1 MAAYLHSSS
10 RATENPNKAYFLS
23 PPTMIHRLNTSYC
36 RRLLS
41 HPLLFLAMCSTA
53 LMVMEHHTASAQA
66 FDPTF
71 AQIGTLYGTVRDA
84 VTGKPI
90 TNATISLAGRTTQSD
105 STGYYVLRDIP
116 TTLKADFYASRRFGR
131 LPFPTSFTLLMREGM
146 TDVLTTTAA
155 NYAHYSNNQITI
167 NPQERTELNITL
179 NPQTPS
185 TNIGGYRIVLTW
197 QRTPVD
203 LDTYLLTP
211 PINDTTW
218 KIAYYRRGYSTQ
230 SPFATLDIDR
240 KQGFGPETLTI
251 RRFFSG
257 TYKYSVENSG
267 AKSDPNTRPLGGCG
281 ATVEVYSD
289 SGLVRRFVVPDV
301 GGRLLDWWH
310 VFTIDGATGRITPV
324 NVLDS
329 NDIEK
334 FRWNTAIAAAPA
346 SGVSTVVQKHSA
358 KTTADDPFSAQWNFG
373 NGSTDT
379 GSGTISSGAL
389 TGITSYTTSGTYD
402 VNVNVVAKNGFIT
415 SKRKPAYITTF
426 GAVTDAIYGMF
437 STGEITG
444 TIGSDNDIGLERA
457 LEGALNRFSTAAVGI
472 WINAVTGI
480 VADTASRLV
489 IIAAAPDTLTP
500 VTIAL
505 DGEGTIAAIN
515 RPREQSKLLQLRSRR
530 PRQFDPTVAALYTP
544 PPSLRLPAGVS
555 STTFT
560 IRITVGT
567 LGTLALPLKLVR
579 PPVVLVHDAWSDPSA
594 WERGGF
600 ASYLRQLGYSV
611 FSADY
616 SSASVGGFNPR
627 PSTLPSIGIAA
638 VTTAI
643 TQARTAFREQGIVV
657 QRVDVIA
664 HGLGGLM
671 TRGFLQSENRIF
683 NSYAGSVRR
692 FITLGTPHNGTPLGG
707 LLWSRR
713 NLPVASG
720 FRSNDI
726 FSAMG
731 FPIGEAHRAMSG
743 ADNDASL
750 QSLRALEVNTHAITA
765 NWRPQASVAAETM
778 NTLLRLLQ
786 SPNEYRAGVMFYDS
800 LFGNQT
806 HDLIVEASSQ
816 RGGLSG
822 NATTEL
828 TGIAH
833 SDLPF
838 AGSSQTLITS
848 SAVMRRVNDLLSFST
863 TGTFS
868 PTLPASQPPTWNT
881 RFAVDGTPTLA
892 RGGIR
897 IIQPVRGLA
906 VAANS
911 GTPIRVSV
919 EPTGGITLRDVVFIV
934 ETVGIGSINA
944 TGAPPYSTTFTL
956 PSLQET
962 SSGRLRVIVLARE
975 TETGVLVADTSSIII
990 QTQGKVRDMIVTPGA
1005 LQLVAG
1011 TTQGIAQLQTTS
1023 ILADNTLLNITKAAQ
1038 GTEYRSLHGRAT
1050 VSADGIVTGIGTMAS
1065 LISYDTVLVKNGGIV
1080 LRVPVRIAGRL
1091 TMTSVRETNDQRAE
1105 TKGGMALDISPNP
1118 ASMETVFHFNLS
1130 AASTVHLMLHDAL
1143 GRKVRTIS
1151 DGIYPAGQ
1159 QEFSINLDGL
1169 PSGIYF
1175 VRGNIGGQVMVGR
1188 LVVVR

>member
-1 MAAYLHSSS
+1 MTYQSNTLYHRQLSRHLLAVICCAVLIIIDYHS
-10 RATENPNKAYFLS
+10 
-23 PPTMIHRLNTSYC
+23 
-36 RRLLS
+36 
-41 HPLLFLAMCSTA
+41 A
-53 LMVMEHHTASAQA
+53 LAQA
-66 FDPTF
+66 FDPAF
-71 AQIGTLYGTVRDA
+71 ARIGTLYGTVRDA

-90 TNATISLAGRTTQSD
+90 TNATITLAGRTTQSD
-105 STGYYVLRDIP
+105 STGYYVLRDLP
-116 TTLKADFYASRRFGR
+116 ATLKADFYAFQRFGR
-131 LPFPTSFTLLMREGM
+131 LPLFSSFAPLIQEGM
-146 TDVLTTTAA
+146 AEILTTTAA
-155 NYAHYSNNQITI
+155 NYVTYSYNQLTI

-197 QRTPVD
+197 QRLPSDLDAYLFTPVIN
-203 LDTYLLTP
+203 DTP
-211 PINDTTW
+211 VVNDTTW
-218 KIAYYRRGYSTQ
+218 RIGFRYARGFLTQ
-230 SPFATLDIDR
+230 VPFAQLDRDTR
-240 KQGFGPETLTI
+240 NGFGPETITI
-251 RRFFSG
+251 RRFFPG
-257 TYKYSVENSG
+257 IYKYSVNSG
-267 AKSDPNTRPLGGCG
+267 DALVNPTLRPLAGCG

-289 SGLVRRFVVPDV
+289 SGLVRRFVVPDT
-301 GGRLLDWWH
+301 GRVVNWWH
-310 VFTIDGATGRITPV
+310 VFTIDGATGRITPI
-324 NVLDS
+324 NVLDT

-334 FRWNTAIAAAPA
+334 FRWNTAVAAAPETDM
-346 SGVSTVVQKHSA
+346 SSLVQKYSA
-358 KTTADDPFSAQWNFG
+358 TTTADDLLTAQWDFG
-373 NGSTDT
+373 NGLSDT
-379 GSGTISSGAL
+379 KSGTISSNLLNGR
-389 TGITSYTTSGTYD
+389 TSYTTSGTYD
-402 VNVNVVAKNGFIT
+402 VSLSVVAKNGFVT
-415 SKRKPAYITTF
+415 SKRKPAYVTTF
-426 GAVTDAIYGMF
+426 GAVTDALYGTY
-437 STGEITG
+437 STGDIIG
-444 TIGSDNDIGLERA
+444 SIGSDDDIGLERA
-457 LEGALNRFSTAAVGI
+457 LDDALNRFSVAFVGN
-472 WINAVTGI
+472 WIKPVTGI
-480 VADTASRLV
+480 VADTTSRLV
-489 IIAAAPDTLTP
+489 IIGVPPDSLTT

-505 DGEGTIAAIN
+505 DGEGTIAPMN
-515 RPREQSKLLQLRSRR
+515 RPKEQSKLLQLRSRR
-530 PRQFDPTVAALYTP
+530 PQSTEPAVGAIYTP

-600 ASYLRQLGYSV
+600 AGYLRQLGYSV

-616 SSASVGGFNPR
+616 GSASVGGFNPR
-627 PSTLPSIGIAA
+627 AALPSLGIAA

-643 TQARTAFREQGIVV
+643 AQARTALREQGIVV
-657 QRVDVIA
+657 QRVDVVA
-664 HGLGGLM
+664 HGLGGVM
-671 TRGFLQSENRIF
+671 TRGFLQSENRVF
-683 NSYAGSVRR
+683 NNYAGSIRR

-707 LLWSRR
+707 LFWSRR

-720 FRSNDI
+720 FRYGDI
-726 FSAMG
+726 FAAMG
-731 FPIGEAHRAMSG
+731 FPIGEAHRALSG
-743 ADNDASL
+743 ADNDASSL

-800 LFGNQT
+800 LFGSQT
-806 HDLIVEASSQ
+806 HDLVVEASSQ

-822 NATTEL
+822 NAVTEL

-848 SAVMRRVNDLLSFST
+848 SAVMRRVHDLLSFST

-897 IIQPVRGLA
+897 IIQPTRGLV

-919 EPTGGITLRDVVFIV
+919 EPTGGVTLRDVVFIV
-934 ETVGIGSINA
+934 ETVGIGAINA
-944 TGAPPYSTTFTL
+944 TGAPPYSATFTL

-990 QTQGKVRDMIVTPGA
+990 QTQGKARDMMVTPGA

-1038 GTEYRSLHGRAT
+1038 GTEYRSLYGRAT
-1050 VSADGIVTGIGTMAS
+1050 VSADGAVTGIGTMTS
-1065 LISYDTVLVKNGGIV
+1065 SISYDTVLVKNGSIT

-1105 TKGGMALDISPNP
+1105 AEARTSLENMTLSPNP
-1118 ASMETVFHFNLS
+1118 VSAETVLHYTLPASS
-1130 AASTVHLMLHDAL
+1130 AVRVEVYDIL
-1143 GRKVRTIS
+1143 GRRVLTAY
-1151 DGIYPAGQ
+1151 DGYQEAGNQ
-1159 QEFSINLDGL
+1159 SIAITTQDWAAG
-1169 PSGIYF
+1169 SY
-1175 VRGNIGGQVMVGR
+1175 
-1188 LVVVR
+1188 VVRLQHTSGRGTQQITKRLTIIQ

>member
-1 MAAYLHSSS
+1 MIFTFNAVSAVTSRRFCRAVFYFVLTFIAHHS
-10 RATENPNKAYFLS
+10 
-23 PPTMIHRLNTSYC
+23 
-36 RRLLS
+36 
-41 HPLLFLAMCSTA
+41 A
-53 LMVMEHHTASAQA
+53 LAQA

-71 AQIGTLYGTVRDA
+71 ARIGTLYGTVRDA
-84 VTGKPI
+84 VTGRPI
-90 TNATISLAGRTTQSD
+90 TNAIITLAGRTTQSD
-105 STGYYVLRDIP
+105 STGYYVLRDLP
-116 TTLKADFYASRRFGR
+116 ATLKADFYALKRFGT
-131 LPFPTSFTLLMREGM
+131 LPLYSSFPLMMQEGM
-146 TDVLTTTAA
+146 TEILTTTAA
-155 NYAHYSNNQITI
+155 NYATYSYNQITI

-197 QRTPVD
+197 QQTPYD
-203 LDTYLLTP
+203 LDTHLLTP

-218 KIAYYRRGYSTQ
+218 KLTYYRRGYSTQ
-230 SPFATLDIDR
+230 APFAILDRDA
-240 KQGFGPETLTI
+240 KQGFGPETITI
-251 RRFFSG
+251 RRFFPG
-257 TYKYSVENSG
+257 TYKYSVLNSG
-267 AKSDPNTRPLGGCG
+267 ADSDPNTRPLGGCG

-324 NVLDS
+324 NVLDT

-334 FRWNTAIAAAPA
+334 FRWNTAVAAAPETDM
-346 SGVSTVVQKHSA
+346 STLVQKHSA
-358 KTTADDPFSAQWNFG
+358 KTTADDLLTAQWNFC
-373 NGSTDT
+373 NGVTDIK
-379 GSGTISSGAL
+379 SGTISSNLLNGF
-389 TGITSYTTSGTYD
+389 TSYTTSGTYD
-402 VNVNVVAKNGFIT
+402 VSVKVVAKNGFVA
-415 SKRKPAYITTF
+415 SKRKPAYVTTF
-426 GAVTDAIYGMF
+426 GAVTDALYGTY
-437 STGEITG
+437 STGEIIG
-444 TIGSDNDIGLERA
+444 TIGSDDDIGLERA
-457 LEGALNRFSTAAVGI
+457 LDDALNRFSTAFIGN
-472 WINAVTGI
+472 WIKPVTGI
-480 VADTASRLV
+480 VADTTSRLV
-489 IIAAAPDTLTP
+489 IIGVPPDSLTT

-505 DGEGTIAAIN
+505 DGEGTIAPIN
-515 RPREQSKLLQLRSRR
+515 RPKEQSKLLQLRSHR
-530 PRQFDPTVAALYTP
+530 PKSTEPAVGALYTP

-567 LGTLALPLKLVR
+567 LGTLALPFKLVR

-600 ASYLRQLGYSV
+600 AGYLRQLGYSV

-616 SSASVGGFNPR
+616 GSASVGGFNPR
-627 PSTLPSIGIAA
+627 AALPSLGIAA

-643 TQARTAFREQGIVV
+643 AQARTALREQGIVV
-657 QRVDVIA
+657 QRVDVVA

-707 LLWSRR
+707 LFWSRR

-720 FRSNDI
+720 FRYSDI
-726 FSAMG
+726 FAAMG
-731 FPIGEAHRAMSG
+731 FPIGEAHRALSG

-750 QSLRALEVNTHAITA
+750 QSLRALDVNTHAITA

-800 LFGNQT
+800 LFGSQT
-806 HDLIVEASSQ
+806 HDLVVEASSQ

-822 NATTEL
+822 NAVTEL
-828 TGIAH
+828 PGIAH

-848 SAVMRRVNDLLSFST
+848 SAVMRRVHDLLSFST

-881 RFAVDGTPTLA
+881 RFAVDGTPALA

-897 IIQPVRGLA
+897 IIQPIRGLA

-919 EPTGGITLRDVVFIV
+919 EPTGGFTLRDVVFIV
-934 ETVGIGSINA
+934 ETVGIGVINA
-944 TGAPPYSTTFTL
+944 TGAPPYSATFTL

-1023 ILADNTLLNITKAAQ
+1023 IQADNTLLNITKAAQ
-1038 GTEYRSLHGRAT
+1038 GTEYRSLYGRAT
-1050 VSADGIVTGIGTMAS
+1050 VSADGAVTGIGTMTS
-1065 LISYDTVLVKNGGIV
+1065 SISYDTVLVKNGGIT

-1091 TMTSVRETNDQRAE
+1091 TMTSVRETSDQRAE
-1105 TKGGMALDISPNP
+1105 AEARTSPESMTLSPNP
-1118 ASMETVFHFNLS
+1118 ASAETVLHYRLPASS
-1130 AASTVHLMLHDAL
+1130 AVRVEVYDIL
-1143 GRKVRTIS
+1143 GRRVLTAYDGFQEAGNQSITITTQ
-1151 DGIYPAGQ
+1151 DWAAG
-1159 QEFSINLDGL
+1159 S
-1169 PSGIYF
+1169 Y
-1175 VRGNIGGQVMVGR
+1175 
-1188 LVVVR
+1188 VVRLQHTSGRGTQQITKRLMIIQ

>member
-1 MAAYLHSSS
+1 MTYQPNTLYHRQISRHLLAVICCAALIIIDYHS
-10 RATENPNKAYFLS
+10 
-23 PPTMIHRLNTSYC
+23 
-36 RRLLS
+36 
-41 HPLLFLAMCSTA
+41 
-53 LMVMEHHTASAQA
+53 ASAQA

-71 AQIGTLYGTVRDA
+71 ARIGTLYGTVRDA

-90 TNATISLAGRTTQSD
+90 TNATITLAGRTTQSD
-105 STGYYVLRDIP
+105 STGYYVLRDLP
-116 TTLKADFYASRRFGR
+116 TTLKADFYASQRFGR
-131 LPFPTSFTLLMREGM
+131 LPLFSSFPLMIQEGM
-146 TDVLTTTAA
+146 TEILTTTAA
-155 NYAHYSNNQITI
+155 NYASYSYNQITI

-197 QRTPVD
+197 ERLPSD
-203 LDTYLLTP
+203 LDAHLLTP
-211 PINDTTW
+211 IINDTTW
-218 KIAYYRRGYSTQ
+218 RIGFGYYYDLSTKAPFIQLDRDGRQGY
-230 SPFATLDIDR
+230 
-240 KQGFGPETLTI
+240 GPETITI
-251 RRFFSG
+251 RRFFPG
-257 TYKYSVENSG
+257 TYKYSVNSG
-267 AKSDPNTRPLGGCG
+267 NALRDPNLRPLAGCG

-289 SGLVRRFVVPDV
+289 SGLIRRFIVPDT
-301 GGRLLDWWH
+301 GRVVNWWH

-324 NVLDS
+324 NVLDT

-334 FRWNTAIAAAPA
+334 FRWNTAVAAAPETDM
-346 SGVSTVVQKHSA
+346 STLVQKHSA
-358 KTTADDPFSAQWNFG
+358 KTTADDLLTAQWNFG
-373 NGSTDT
+373 NGLTDT
-379 GSGTISSGAL
+379 KSGTISSNLLNGR
-389 TGITSYTTSGTYD
+389 TSYTTSGTYD
-402 VNVNVVAKNGFIT
+402 VSVNIVAKNGFVA
-415 SKRKPAYITTF
+415 SKRKPAYVTTF
-426 GAVTDAIYGMF
+426 GAVTDALYGTY
-437 STGEITG
+437 STGEIIG
-444 TIGSDNDIGLERA
+444 TIGSDDDIGLERA
-457 LEGALNRFSTAAVGI
+457 LDDALNRFSTAFIGN
-472 WINAVTGI
+472 WIKPVTGI

-489 IIAAAPDTLTP
+489 IIGVPPDSLTT

-505 DGEGTIAAIN
+505 DGEGTIAPIN
-515 RPREQSKLLQLRSRR
+515 RPKEQSKLLQLRSRR
-530 PRQFDPTVAALYTP
+530 PKSTEPAVGALYTP

-567 LGTLALPLKLVR
+567 LGTLALPFKLVR

-600 ASYLRQLGYSV
+600 AGYLRQLGYSV

-616 SSASVGGFNPR
+616 GSASVGGFNPR
-627 PSTLPSIGIAA
+627 AALPSLGIAA

-643 TQARTAFREQGIVV
+643 AQARTALREQGIVV
-657 QRVDVIA
+657 QRVDVVA

-707 LLWSRR
+707 LFWSRR

-720 FRSNDI
+720 FRYSDI
-726 FSAMG
+726 FAAMG
-731 FPIGEAHRAMSG
+731 FPIGEAHRAISG

-750 QSLRALEVNTHAITA
+750 QSLRALDVNTHAITA

-800 LFGNQT
+800 LFGSQT
-806 HDLIVEASSQ
+806 HDLVVEASSQ

-822 NATTEL
+822 NAVTEL
-828 TGIAH
+828 PGIAH

-848 SAVMRRVNDLLSFST
+848 SAVMRRVHDLLSFST

-881 RFAVDGTPTLA
+881 RFAVDGTPALA

-919 EPTGGITLRDVVFIV
+919 EPTGGVTLRDVIFIV
-934 ETVGIGSINA
+934 ETVGIGAINT
-944 TGAPPYSTTFTL
+944 TGAPPYAATFTL

-990 QTQGKVRDMIVTPGA
+990 QTQGKTRDMMVTPGA

-1038 GTEYRSLHGRAT
+1038 GTEYRSLYGRAT
-1050 VSADGIVTGIGTMAS
+1050 VSADGVVTGIGTMTS
-1065 LISYDTVLVKNGGIV
+1065 SISYDTVLVKNGDIT

-1091 TMTSVRETNDQRAE
+1091 IMTSVRETNDQRAE
-1105 TKGGMALDISPNP
+1105 AGESISSESMTLSPNP
-1118 ASMETVFHFNLS
+1118 ASAETVLHYSLPASS
-1130 AASTVHLMLHDAL
+1130 AVRVEVYDIL
-1143 GRKVRTIS
+1143 GRRVLTAF
-1151 DGIYPAGQ
+1151 DGFQEAGNQ
-1159 QEFSINLDGL
+1159 SIAITTQDWAAG
-1169 PSGIYF
+1169 SY
-1175 VRGNIGGQVMVGR
+1175 
-1188 LVVVR
+1188 VVRLQHTSGRGTQQITKRLMIIQ